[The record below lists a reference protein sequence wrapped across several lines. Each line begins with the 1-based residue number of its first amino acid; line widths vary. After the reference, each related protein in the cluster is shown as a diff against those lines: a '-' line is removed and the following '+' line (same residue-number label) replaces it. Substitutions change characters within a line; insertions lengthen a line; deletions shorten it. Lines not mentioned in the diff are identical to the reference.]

1 MASVANVT
9 LPPSS
14 TDFSTVNR
22 RNLLEATRDNIAVPP
37 RNGQD
42 GYGFRGNRNFS
53 IPVPPG
59 NNWLDMKN
67 THIMM
72 TVSTKNGS
80 AGDNRRCGAVG
91 AMSYIRRANF
101 RVQGG
106 RNMQNVDNVNLV
118 TSILALFYSDD
129 WKYTVGRR
137 FGYGTEIDRMSDA
150 LFSYGPT
157 PTEGKRME
165 LDLIAMGVL
174 EADRA
179 ILNSAVGWEFEFELE
194 DPIVALVADTG
205 SPDYDI
211 NNVQLYA
218 ELVTG
223 TEALDEEVTMMWEQ
237 GIPITV
243 PFEDHYYFP
252 QTLNSGESLSQK
264 NFSIAAD
271 SVIAYLCRFLLVSSL
286 STQTADV
293 FRLGVNPGTN
303 FAQLQVGGQLIPPS
317 RIEMSG
323 SGAEF
328 QAQIHNGWFRSEIP
342 QGCEIDGDA
351 FYSNPP
357 VAGVPTQ
364 ASQFLIGI
372 GLGGGRD
379 AQIDAGLN
387 FNLGNSQAYLRL
399 QLLQGLSIQLHMV
412 QIVTTIMHM
421 NILPNQAEV
430 QG

>member
-1 MASVANVT
+1 MSIANVE
-9 LPPSS
+9 LPPSAQ
-14 TDFSTVNR
+14 DFSSVNR

-42 GYGFRGNRNFS
+42 GYGYTSNRNFS

-67 THIMM
+67 THIMATISTTG
-72 TVSTKNGS
+72 TVGDMRR
-80 AGDNRRCGAVG
+80 AGAAGL
-91 AMSYIRRANF
+91 MSYIRRATF

-106 RNMQNVDNVNLV
+106 RDMQKVDNINLI
-118 TSILALFYSDD
+118 TSIMALFYSDE
-129 WKYTVGRR
+129 WKYGVGRR
-137 FGYGTEIDRMSDA
+137 FGYGTDLQRAGDA
-150 LFSYGPT
+150 LFVQGT
-157 PTEGKRME
+157 VTGKRLE
-165 LDLIAMGVL
+165 FDLIAMGLL
-174 EADRA
+174 ESGRA
-179 ILNSAVGWEFEFELE
+179 LINSAVGWEFEFELE
-194 DPIVALVADTG
+194 DPVIAMTSLVVGAN
-205 SPDYDI
+205 YQF

-223 TEALDEEVTMMWEQ
+223 TDMLDGEVQDMWAQ

-252 QTLNSGESLSQK
+252 QVLNVQESLSQK

-271 SVIAYLCRFLLVSSL
+271 AVIAYLCRFLLTSNMSN
-286 STQTADV
+286 QQADI
-293 FRLGVNPGTN
+293 FKLGVNPGVN

-328 QAQIHNGWFRSEIP
+328 QAQIHNGWFRNEIP
-342 QGCEIDGDA
+342 QSCEIDGDA

-357 VAGVPTQ
+357 VAGVPSSS
-364 ASQFLIGI
+364 SQFLIGI

-379 AQIDAGLN
+379 AHIDPGLN

-399 QLLQGLSIQLHMV
+399 QLLAGLTVSVHMV

-421 NILPNQAEV
+421 NILPNDAQV